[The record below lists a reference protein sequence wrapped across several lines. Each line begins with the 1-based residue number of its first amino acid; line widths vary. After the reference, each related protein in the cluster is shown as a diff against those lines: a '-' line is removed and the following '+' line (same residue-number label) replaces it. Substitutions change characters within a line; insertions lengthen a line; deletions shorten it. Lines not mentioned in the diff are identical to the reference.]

1 MGPMAMPFYLDLGFS
16 KTEIGAL
23 VKTIALFGSVIGF
36 FIGGLVIK
44 RISLFNALLLGG
56 LCVLFTNL
64 FFAYVASVQANISL
78 LSLIVGLDSL
88 SLIHI

>member
-36 FIGGLVIK
+36 FVGGLLIK
-44 RISLFNALLLGG
+44 RISLFNALLFGG
-56 LCVLFTNL
+56 
-64 FFAYVASVQANISL
+64 YASYLLIYFLPMLQALKQISL
-78 LSLIVGLDSL
+78 FYL
-88 SLIHI
+88 